1 MSSVSFTGLATGLDT
16 ASIVT
21 QLVEIRR
28 APIYRLQSQRTGY
41 EAQKTALDTLKAKL
55 TAFQDAAQ
63 AIDSANEFASLSA
76 TSNDDGVLGV
86 TADSTAAP
94 GSYDIEVLALA
105 QSQKS
110 RSQGFDNTLVDVGS
124 GTLTFTV
131 GGEEQALELTD
142 YTSIESLAERIN
154 SEIDGLNAAIV
165 YDGSETGGYHLVLTG
180 DAGTGGAFSVDTS
193 GLTGGTVPT
202 FTETQTATN
211 ASLTVDGLPITAD
224 GNHLDNVISGL
235 TLDLN
240 TISDAGTSVRVTVTT
255 DTEGV
260 MDQVKAFIDTYNE
273 LFSYLETAQDTGG
286 DLDGNGTA
294 SASGGGNDSMLAQI
308 GIERQQGSQTLTFD
322 EEEFTDALSDNYS
335 AVRDLFIE
343 SDANIGKASLIDTA
357 IDQLTDSIDGMFKI
371 GADSLTRRIDNIDDT
386 IDRYELSIEN
396 YQSTLEAKFLAM
408 ETAVSSLQAQG
419 TYLSSM
425 TSFSYNTS
433 N

>member
-1 MSSVSFTGLATGLDT
+1 MS
-16 ASIVT
+16 
-21 QLVEIRR
+21 RHR
-28 APIYRLQSQRTGY
+28 
-41 EAQKTALDTLKAKL
+41 
-55 TAFQDAAQ
+55 
-63 AIDSANEFASLSA
+63 
-76 TSNDDGVLGV
+76 
-86 TADSTAAP
+86 
-94 GSYDIEVLALA
+94 
-105 QSQKS
+105 
-110 RSQGFDNTLVDVGS
+110 
-124 GTLTFTV
+124 
-131 GGEEQALELTD
+131 EEQALELTD

-165 YDGSETGGYHLVLTG
+165 YDGSETGGYHRVLTG

-294 SASGGGNDSMLAQI
+294 SAVATRMRNVMSAVASGGGNYSMLAQI